1 MVRGSEVRVLRLQS
15 QDGGIGIHAG
25 FRFQSLIKIGVQLP
39 FLVMSRPNMNQWFK
53 KSKGQKTTKPKSV
66 GLRGCPQKRGVCLKI
81 FVCSPKKPN
90 SARRKVAKV
99 RLSNKVRLTA
109 YIPGQVHRLQ
119 EHSQVLIRGGRV
131 PDLPG
136 VKYRLIRNKLD
147 LEGLLGRKT
156 SRSKYGTKKKDK
168 ER

>member
-1 MVRGSEVRVLRLQS
+1 
-15 QDGGIGIHAG
+15 
-25 FRFQSLIKIGVQLP
+25 
-39 FLVMSRPNMNQWFK
+39 MSRPNINKWFK
-53 KSKGQKTTKPKSV
+53 KSKGKKTTKSKSV
-66 GLRGCPQKRGVCLKI
+66 GLRGCPQKRGVCLKV

-90 SARRKVAKV
+90 SARRKVVKV

-119 EHSQVLIRGGRV
+119 EHSQVLVRGGRV

-147 LEGLLGRKT
+147 LEGLPGRKT
-156 SRSKYGTKKKDK
+156 SRSKYGTKKIDK
-168 ER
+168 GC